1 MRSASSKNEFSKQF
15 DNIVRGVE
23 ESLKRQEST
32 LQQKQA
38 VVEQHKQIYQSV
50 RFFLFPFIPFL
61 RNHFSW
67 SMSSDVTTRLLR
79 ISKTNV
85 IRMNG

>member
-32 LQQKQA
+32 LQQKHA

-50 RFFLFPFIPFL
+50 RISLLFLLTSIL
-61 RNHFSW
+61 RN
-67 SMSSDVTTRLLR
+67 LL
-79 ISKTNV
+79 V
-85 IRMNG
+85 G

>member
-50 RFFLFPFIPFL
+50 RFFCFCSFL
-61 RNHFSW
+61 SYEIILVGR
-67 SMSSDVTTRLLR
+67 
-79 ISKTNV
+79 
-85 IRMNG
+85 

>member
-32 LQQKQA
+32 LQQKHA

-50 RFFLFPFIPFL
+50 RFSLFVSVNFDL
-61 RNHFSW
+61 TKSFSW
-67 SMSSDVTTRLLR
+67 LMNSDVTTRL
-79 ISKTNV
+79 
-85 IRMNG
+85 